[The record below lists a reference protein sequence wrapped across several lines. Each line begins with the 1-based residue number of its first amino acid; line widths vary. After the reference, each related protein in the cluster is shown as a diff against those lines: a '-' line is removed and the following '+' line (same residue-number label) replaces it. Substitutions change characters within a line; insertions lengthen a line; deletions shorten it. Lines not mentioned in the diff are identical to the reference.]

1 MNYVPIVVEQVP
13 NGERAYDLYSRL
25 LRDRIIFIGT
35 DFHAGLANVVVAQ
48 MLYLE
53 SQDESEDIYFYIN
66 SPGGSVHSALAIY
79 DAIQYIKPDVS
90 TIAFGTAASAASL
103 ILASGT
109 PGKRFCLPHTK
120 ILLHQPHVMGH
131 GITGQVTDIE
141 IEAEQLVKT
150 KEELHKIYSKVTG
163 QKIKKIREDLN
174 RDNWLTPTEA
184 ADYGLID
191 KVMEKR

>member
-1 MNYVPIVVEQVP
+1 MNYVPIVVEPAP
-13 NGERAYDLYSRL
+13 NGERAFDLYSRL

-35 DFHAGLANVVVAQ
+35 EFHAGLANVVVAQ

-53 SQDESEDIYFYIN
+53 SQDEADDIYIYIN

-131 GITGQVTDIE
+131 GVTGQVSDIE
-141 IEAEQLVKT
+141 ITAEQLVKT
-150 KEELHKIYSKVTG
+150 KEELHKIYAKITG
-163 QKIKKIREDLN
+163 QRVNTIRKDLN
-174 RDNWLTPTEA
+174 RDNWLTPAEA
-184 ADYGLID
+184 IDYGLID

>member
-1 MNYVPIVVEQVP
+1 MNYVPIVVEPAP
-13 NGERAYDLYSRL
+13 NGERAFDLYSRL

-35 DFHAGLANVVVAQ
+35 EFHAGLANVVVAQ

-53 SQDESEDIYFYIN
+53 SQDEVDDIYMYIN
-66 SPGGSVHSALAIY
+66 SPGGSVHAALAIY
-79 DAIQYIKPDVS
+79 DAIQYIRPDVS

-131 GITGQVTDIE
+131 GVTGQVSDIE
-141 IEAEQLVKT
+141 ITAEQLVKT
-150 KEELHKIYSKVTG
+150 KKELEKIYSKLTG
-163 QKIKKIREDLN
+163 QRITTIRKDLN
-174 RDNWLTPTEA
+174 RDNWLVPAEA
-184 ADYGLID
+184 IDYGLID